1 MGAQSEYQVVHVHLL
16 DGTSKNIV
24 IDAHWD
30 TVTVA
35 LRKLV
40 KKLKLQ
46 NAAAHLPYFGLYESD
61 DGLTASDCLSP
72 GDALGPVY
80 QKIQSDP
87 QCKAKLFLKIRTITH
102 SVETSVDPPL
112 IHLRYVQAV
121 HEVISGEFCCSIPTA
136 TRLAAHMI
144 VINFP
149 DDDPAEMEPEMLLG
163 ALETGRES
171 ERQGGGEGEAERRRG
186 RVPRGRAGGRGGGG
200 EREGKELRRPRGY
213 TPTFSITRQSTLHR
227 LSTLLATVPAVMCY
241 QREPKHGP
249 LGGSCVSSSHAP
261 WVPPLSVTWQLSITG
276 GPPRTTTLTHTLT
289 LHTCLSASSP
299 HTHNA
304 PMLLRRH
311 H

>member
-1 MGAQSEYQVVHVHLL
+1 MPKKRANIGAKEAAMGAQSEYQVVHVHLL

-61 DGLTASDCLSP
+61 DGLTASDYLSP

-171 ERQGGGEGEAERRRG
+171 ERQ
-186 RVPRGRAGGRGGGG
+186 RGGGG
-200 EREGKELRRPRGY
+200 EAEGAGAQGEGRG
-213 TPTFSITRQSTLHR
+213 
-227 LSTLLATVPAVMCY
+227 
-241 QREPKHGP
+241 
-249 LGGSCVSSSHAP
+249 
-261 WVPPLSVTWQLSITG
+261 TG
-276 GPPRTTTLTHTLT
+276 GERRERDETSARLL
-289 LHTCLSASSP
+289 LLSALHANPLYTASRLCW
-299 HTHNA
+299 
-304 PMLLRRH
+304 LLCLP
-311 H
+311 